1 MIHTD
6 LIKRAWSI
14 TWRYKVLW
22 IFGILLALASGGGGI
37 GGGGNT
43 SYRVNGTGVGLPPPM
58 PGLERFNPGLW
69 LGIATLC
76 CCLLL
81 IWIIVAIIVQYV
93 ARTALYRSVD
103 QIEATSSAPTWR
115 EGFRLGWSN
124 RAFRLWLLDLIIGIP
139 FVIVAIVVL
148 TLGATPLLLLLVDSG
163 VVRALGIAL
172 TIGLELLLVLL
183 LVIAVVILGVL
194 KQFWSREIALADLGI
209 GQAFAVGYA
218 RVRSRAKDVGIMWL
232 LMTAI
237 GLGFG
242 LIMVPI
248 AIAVVLLAIAVGGGL
263 GYALYAATQS
273 VGWAIA
279 VGLPPFLLI
288 VVVPLT
294 LIEGIY
300 LVFGSSAWT
309 LTYRE
314 VAAATK
320 SLSE

>member
-1 MIHTD
+1 MNHTD
-6 LIKRAWSI
+6 LISRAWTI
-14 TWRYKVLW
+14 TWRYRVLW
-22 IFGILLALASGGGGI
+22 IFGILLTLTSSGG
-37 GGGGNT
+37 
-43 SYRVNGTGVGLPPPM
+43 SNGSSSLNAVFRGDPTETGLPALL
-58 PGLERFNPGLW
+58 PGLEPFNAGFW
-69 LGIATLC
+69 LGVMTFC

-81 IWIIVAIIVQYV
+81 IWIVVAVIVQYV

-103 QIEATSSAPTWR
+103 QIEATGSAPAWR
-115 EGFRLGWSN
+115 AGFRLGWSN

-148 TLGATPLLLLLVDSG
+148 TLGASPLLLLLIDDT
-163 VVRALGIAL
+163 VVRVLGVAL

-194 KQFWSREIALADLGI
+194 KQFWSREIALADFGI
-209 GQAFAVGYA
+209 GQAFAAGYA
-218 RVRSRAKDVGIMWL
+218 LVRSRVKDVGIMWL

-242 LIMVPI
+242 FIMIPI
-248 AIAVVLLAIAVGGGL
+248 AVGVILLAIAVGGGL

-273 VGWAIA
+273 VGWALA

-288 VVVPLT
+288 TVVPLT
-294 LIEGIY
+294 VIEGVY
-300 LVFGSSAWT
+300 MVFESSAWT

-314 VAAATK
+314 VAAARTVT
-320 SLSE
+320 